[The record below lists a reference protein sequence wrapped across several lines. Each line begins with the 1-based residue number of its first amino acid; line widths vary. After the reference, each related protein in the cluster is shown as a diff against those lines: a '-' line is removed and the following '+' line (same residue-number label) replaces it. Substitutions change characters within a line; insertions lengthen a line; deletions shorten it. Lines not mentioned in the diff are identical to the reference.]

1 MARHTRL
8 AIAGVVLSLVLACKL
23 GAGLGPSEVDLEA
36 TVGAQVRATLTAE
49 VYHVAATSVAET
61 GAAEESL
68 GTQISQASPLTE
80 LVPTS
85 TPMPPP
91 VETPVA
97 TGSSGASPDLTPAP
111 LMPVIAYFSCEPC
124 VVEPGGAATL
134 SWDLSGATAA
144 YLDGKGITAPG
155 STVVYPDQTT
165 TYRLAAVNDNGRS
178 EKTLTVEVR
187 GLPTIHYFTCLPC
200 EVAKGQQST
209 LSWDLSGATAAY
221 LDGEGV
227 PAPGSIVV
235 APNQTTT
242 YRLVAVSERGSVERL
257 VTVTVEEGGDPEAV
271 SNALRRSGYDVRSVG
286 YLPLAVKGN
295 TISVIMA
302 AISQNLQSQE
312 TADQY
317 FRGLK
322 ALYDNYPDQV
332 LSVGLY
338 DGVRY
343 VTFVTVEPPAF
354 EAFLRGEMDGQVFW
368 QVATWN
374 VWDQWTRRWLK
385 GEARDFVG
393 RDFVAKEFGF

>member
-23 GAGLGPSEVDLEA
+23 GAGLGPAQVDIEA
-36 TVGAQVRATLTAE
+36 TVDAQVRATLT
-49 VYHVAATSVAET
+49 VAATHDAEVV
-61 GAAEESL
+61 AAEEIR
-68 GTQISQASPLTE
+68 GAQTPQASPLAVS
-80 LVPTS
+80 VPTS
-85 TPMPPP
+85 TPMAPPD
-91 VETPVA
+91 ETPVA
-97 TGSSGASPDLTPAP
+97 TNSSEASPGLTPSP
-111 LMPVIAYFSCEPC
+111 SMPVIAYFSCEPC
-124 VVEPGGAATL
+124 VVEPGGSATL

-178 EKTLTVEVR
+178 EKTLTVEVH

-200 EVAKGQQST
+200 EVAKGEQST

-227 PAPGSIVV
+227 PAPGSVVV
-235 APNQTTT
+235 APHQTTT

-257 VTVTVEEGGDPEAV
+257 VTVTVEEGGDPETV
-271 SNALRRSGYDVRSVG
+271 SKALRQFGYDVRSVG

-302 AISQNLQSQE
+302 AITHNLQSQE

-322 ALYDNYPDQV
+322 TLYDNYPDQI

-374 VWDQWTRRWLK
+374 VWDQWTRRWLT
-385 GEARDFVG
+385 GEAKDFVG
-393 RDFVAKEFGF
+393 RDFVAKRFGF

>member
-23 GAGLGPSEVDLEA
+23 GAGLGPAQVDIEA
-36 TVGAQVRATLTAE
+36 TVDAQVRATLT
-49 VYHVAATSVAET
+49 VAATH
-61 GAAEESL
+61 AAEEMR
-68 GTQISQASPLTE
+68 GAQTPQASPVAVS
-80 LVPTS
+80 VPTS
-85 TPMPPP
+85 TPMAPPG
-91 VETPVA
+91 ESPVA
-97 TGSSGASPDLTPAP
+97 TNSSEASTGLTPGP
-111 LMPVIAYFSCEPC
+111 PMPVIAYFNCEPC
-124 VVEPGGAATL
+124 VVEPGGSATL

-200 EVAKGQQST
+200 EVTKGEQST

-227 PAPGSIVV
+227 PAPGSVVV
-235 APNQTTT
+235 APQQTTT

-257 VTVTVEEGGDPEAV
+257 VTVTVEEGGDPETV
-271 SNALRRSGYDVRSVG
+271 SKALRQFGYDVRSVG

-302 AISQNLQSQE
+302 AMTRNLQAQE

-322 ALYDNYPDQV
+322 TLYDNYPDQI

-343 VTFVTVEPPAF
+343 VTFVSVEPPAF
-354 EAFLRGEMDGQVFW
+354 EAFLGGEMDGQVFW

-374 VWDQWTRRWLK
+374 VWDQWTRRWLT

-393 RDFVAKEFGF
+393 RDFVAKRFGF

>member
-1 MARHTRL
+1 MARYTRL
-8 AIAGVVLSLVLACKL
+8 AIAGVVLSLVLACRL
-23 GAGLGPSEVDLEA
+23 GAGPSPAQVDFEA
-36 TVGAQVRATLTAE
+36 TVDAQVSATLA
-49 VYHVAATSVAET
+49 VAATQAVEEIR
-61 GAAEESL
+61 GA
-68 GTQISQASPLTE
+68 QPPQALPLAVT
-80 LVPTS
+80 VPTS
-85 TPMPPP
+85 TLMAPPGD
-91 VETPVA
+91 TPVA
-97 TGSSGASPDLTPAP
+97 TTSPQASSGSTSAP
-111 LMPVIAYFSCEPC
+111 PMPVIAYFNCEPC
-124 VVEPGGAATL
+124 VVEPGGSATL

-144 YLDGKGITAPG
+144 YLDGKGITAPS

-165 TYRLAAVNDNGRS
+165 TYRLSAVNDNGRS

-200 EVAKGQQST
+200 EVTKGEQST

-227 PAPGSIVV
+227 PAPGSVVV
-235 APNQTTT
+235 APQQTTT

-257 VTVTVEEGGDPEAV
+257 VTVTVEEGGDPETV
-271 SNALRRSGYDVRSVG
+271 SKALRQFGYDVRSVG

-302 AISQNLQSQE
+302 AMTRNLQSQE

-322 ALYDNYPDQV
+322 TLYDNYPDQI

-343 VTFVTVEPPAF
+343 VTFVSVEPPAF
-354 EAFLRGEMDGQVFW
+354 EAFLGGEMDGQVFW
-368 QVATWN
+368 QVARWN
-374 VWDQWTRRWLK
+374 VWDQWTRRWLT
-385 GEARDFVG
+385 GEAKDFIG
-393 RDFVAKEFGF
+393 RDFGAKRFGF

>member
-1 MARHTRL
+1 MARHMRL
-8 AIAGVVLSLVLACKL
+8 AIAGVVLALVLACKL
-23 GAGLGPSEVDLEA
+23 GAGLGPAKVDIQA
-36 TVGAQVRATLTAE
+36 TVDAQVEATLTAE
-49 VYHVAATSVAET
+49 AYHVAATHGAEM
-61 GAAEESL
+61 GAAEEGSV
-68 GTQISQASPLTE
+68 TQIPQASLLAV

-85 TPMPPP
+85 TPMAPPG
-91 VETPVA
+91 EAPVA
-97 TGSSGASPDLTPAP
+97 TDSSEALPGLTPGLP
-111 LMPVIAYFSCEPC
+111 MPVIAYFSCEPC
-124 VVEPGGAATL
+124 VVEPGGSATL

-200 EVAKGQQST
+200 EVTKGEQST

-227 PAPGSIVV
+227 PAPGSVVV
-235 APNQTTT
+235 APQQTTT

-257 VTVTVEEGGDPEAV
+257 VTVTVEEGGDPETV
-271 SNALRRSGYDVRSVG
+271 SKALRQFGYDVRSVG

-302 AISQNLQSQE
+302 TVTHNLQSQE
-312 TADQY
+312 IADQY

-322 ALYDNYPDQV
+322 TLYDNYPDQV

-343 VTFVTVEPPAF
+343 VTFVSVEPPAF
-354 EAFLRGEMDGQVFW
+354 EAFLRGEVDGQVFW
-368 QVATWN
+368 HVARWN
-374 VWDQWTRRWLK
+374 VWDQWTRRWLAD
-385 GEARDFVG
+385 EAKDFVE
-393 RDFVAKEFGF
+393 RDFVAKQFGF